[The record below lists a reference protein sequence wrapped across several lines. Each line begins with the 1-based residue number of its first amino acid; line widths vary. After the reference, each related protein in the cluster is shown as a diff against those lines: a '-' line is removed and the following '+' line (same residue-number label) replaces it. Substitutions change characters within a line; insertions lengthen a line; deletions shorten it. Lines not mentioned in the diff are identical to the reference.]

1 MLRRTTVATL
11 WFVSIFVAH
20 ELAWSI
26 TGSPRPL
33 GVILGLI
40 AATVVWIDPLKVFHP
55 RSQETGDRLM
65 AGRLQSEV
73 GPALR

>member
-26 TGSPRPL
+26 AGSPRPL

-40 AATVVWIDPLKVFHP
+40 AATIVWIDPLKQFHP
-55 RSQETGDRLM
+55 QARAIGGQLM
-65 AGRLQSEV
+65 GGRMPAEV
-73 GPALR
+73 GPAIR